1 MKVEIFYFA
10 GCPNHVPTAERVRAL
25 LEQEGVRAEV
35 EEIEVR
41 TPEQAEALG
50 FLGSPSVRV
59 DGVDVEP
66 EARGVKT
73 FGFGCRTYVEE
84 GRRVGVPSAA
94 MVQDAIR
101 QGALRA

>member
-1 MKVEIFYFA
+1 MKVEILYFS
-10 GCPNHVPTAERVRAL
+10 GCPNHVRTAQVVRDGLA
-25 LEQEGVRAEV
+25 QENVRAEV

-84 GRRVGVPSAA
+84 GRRVGAPPAE
-94 MVQDAIR
+94 MVRDAIR
-101 QGALRA
+101 EAASGA